1 MPLHLRNWA
10 YFNSGLAFANRSTVV
25 VVAEVLVTH
34 TIATP
39 ETEFLRTRFQIA

>member
-10 YFNSGLAFANRSTVV
+10 YFNSGLAFANRSTV